1 MNAFASFVAGRRTK
15 FVVFGAWF
23 LVLFGALAFNLPGKY
38 TDAEEN
44 ESSSFLPEDA
54 ESTRALA
61 ITERLQDGERAPTGI
76 VYQRDGGAPAGG
88 RRGAAAGPPAAP
100 HRPRPPARRGPHA
113 GRPAGDPGRR
123 AGAQRHHAGVPQHVA

>member
-76 VYQRDGGAPAGG
+76 VYQRGGGPAPARRPAGRA
-88 RRGAAAGPPAAP
+88 RRGAATGA
-100 HRPRPPARRGPHA
+100 
-113 GRPAGDPGRR
+113 R
-123 AGAQRHHAGVPQHVA
+123 AG

>member
-44 ESSSFLPEDA
+44 ESTSFLPEDA
-54 ESTRALA
+54 ESTKALQ
-61 ITERLQDGERAPTGI
+61 ITERLQDGERAPTVI
-76 VYQRDGGAPAGG
+76 VYQREGGLTPQDREAIQADVQELTGITEQYENSPPFGNPA
-88 RRGAAAGPPAAP
+88 
-100 HRPRPPARRGPHA
+100 
-113 GRPAGDPGRR
+113 DPE
-123 AGAQRHHAGVPQHVA
+123 